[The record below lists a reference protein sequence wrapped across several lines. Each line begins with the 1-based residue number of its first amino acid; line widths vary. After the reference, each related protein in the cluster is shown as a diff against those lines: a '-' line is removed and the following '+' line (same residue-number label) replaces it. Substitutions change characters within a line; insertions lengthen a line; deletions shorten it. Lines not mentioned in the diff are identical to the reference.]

1 MGITVKERNGL
12 RRFER
17 LSRWN
22 AVDYTIISD
31 RNKLAEYADNYG
43 TGEKLTLTFFKW
55 NGHTYPLGMFGKL
68 MEPITLED
76 FTHLHRQSVVD
87 CDYFLEI
94 NSTKDK
100 VRLYRKV
107 T

>member
-1 MGITVKERNGL
+1 MVIKERNGL

-17 LSRWN
+17 VSRWN
-22 AVDYTIISD
+22 AIDYTIISD
-31 RNKLAEYADNYG
+31 RNKLAQYADNYG

-55 NGHTYPLGMFGKL
+55 SGHTYPLGMFGKL
-68 MEPITLED
+68 VESIMLDD
-76 FTHLHRQSVVD
+76 FTQLTRQSVVD

-94 NSTKDK
+94 NPTKDK

-107 T
+107 